1 MPSLKAEVPDDRLLQ
16 TTHHPDSPTHMDSHH
31 PVQWHVPTARSSRI
45 FDSRTESSH
54 SLHMSNQDNLG
65 KLAHRGP
72 LPQREASL
80 AVLQFWRCFLAPPQ
94 HLHAS
99 VQMVQAARLLRNCWP
114 WPARYPGQL
123 SPAFQVLHQPPV
135 VVSMSS
141 TVEAFVAEAY
151 ARTKQWSWYG
161 RDPPPLVPSVPWAEP
176 RWGRPRWPRWP
187 RWPRP
192 RALEAP
198 PEAPPLPATEP
209 QRQWRS
215 GYSFVARG
223 LQWNFL
229 RLTNFAS
236 KPDLPNEVV
245 QETKESESKAWGVH
259 LHHLRLLQLHLH
271 RQLPGRDPFVH
282 LPKLHLHWQ
291 V

>member
-16 TTHHPDSPTHMDSHH
+16 TTHHPDSPMHMDSHH

-80 AVLQFWRCFLAPPQ
+80 AVLRFWRCFLAPPQ

-99 VQMVQAARLLRNCWP
+99 VQMVQAAAHLLRNCWP
-114 WPARYPGQL
+114 WPVRYPGQL
-123 SPAFQVLHQPPV
+123 SPAFQVLHQLPV

-141 TVEAFVAEAY
+141 RVEAFAAEAY

-161 RDPPPLVPSVPWAEP
+161 RDPPPPVPRAGLLQ
-176 RWGRPRWPRWP
+176 GRL
-187 RWPRP
+187 PRP

-198 PEAPPLPATEP
+198 QEAPPLPATEP
-209 QRQWRS
+209 QRPWRCS
-215 GYSFVARG
+215 GYSEAQG

-229 RLTNFAS
+229 RRTNFAS

-245 QETKESESKAWGVH
+245 QETMENESKAWGLH
-259 LHHLRLLQLHLH
+259 LHHLQLLQLHLH
-271 RQLPGRDPFVH
+271 QLPGCDPFVH

-291 V
+291 VWNFWR

>member
-1 MPSLKAEVPDDRLLQ
+1 MIRVKYYIYTNNIKYVILIPSDSMSFLQ
-16 TTHHPDSPTHMDSHH
+16 
-31 PVQWHVPTARSSRI
+31 
-45 FDSRTESSH
+45 
-54 SLHMSNQDNLG
+54 G
-65 KLAHRGP
+65 KLRFTMN
-72 LPQREASL
+72 
-80 AVLQFWRCFLAPPQ
+80 LQND
-94 HLHAS
+94 
-99 VQMVQAARLLRNCWP
+99 LRIMLTYVDICSRP
-114 WPARYPGQL
+114 

-161 RDPPPLVPSVPWAEP
+161 RDPPPPVPSVPRAEP

-187 RWPRP
+187 RPRWRWP
-192 RALEAP
+192 ALEAP

-215 GYSFVARG
+215 VYSFVARG

-259 LHHLRLLQLHLH
+259 LHHLHHLRLLQLHLH